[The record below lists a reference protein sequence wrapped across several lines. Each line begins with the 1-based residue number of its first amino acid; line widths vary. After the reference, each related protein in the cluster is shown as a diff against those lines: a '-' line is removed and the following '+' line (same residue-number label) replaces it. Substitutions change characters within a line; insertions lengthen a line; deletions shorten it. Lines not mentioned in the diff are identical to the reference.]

1 MKRCPKCN
9 QVFGEEALKFCRS
22 DGTPLVT
29 TALEEAVTISF
40 PTGQVSPVSPKL
52 LPEAPSIAVLP
63 LTNLT
68 ADPANDYVCEGL
80 AEGLVQA
87 LSRIENLK
95 VAGRTSAFSFKDK
108 EVDVRQIGNALHVDA
123 VVEGSV
129 RTSGNRMR
137 ITVQLVSA
145 RNGFQIWSE
154 RFDLDLHDLLKVQN
168 EITRALADALHVK
181 LRSHEQATA
190 FKQHTQN
197 PKAHELYLQG
207 RFHAN
212 RLTGEGFRTGVEL
225 LK

>member
-1 MKRCPKCN
+1 MKRCPKCY
-9 QVFGEEALKFCRS
+9 QVFEEEALKFCRS

-29 TALEEAVTISF
+29 TALDEAVTISF
-40 PTGQVSPVSPKL
+40 PTQQVSPVSPRL
-52 LPEAPSIAVLP
+52 LPETPSIAVLP

-68 ADPANDYVCEGL
+68 SDPANDYVCEGL
-80 AEGLVQA
+80 AEGLVLA

-129 RTSGNRMR
+129 RTSANRMR

-145 RNGFQIWSE
+145 RDGFQIWSE
-154 RFDLDLHDLLKVQN
+154 RFDLDVHDLLNLQN
-168 EITRALADALHVK
+168 EITRALADALHIK
-181 LRSHEQATA
+181 LRSHEQATVL
-190 FKQHTQN
+190 KQHTQN

-212 RLTGEGFRTGVEL
+212 R
-225 LK
+225 